1 MIFLEGS
8 LTCSKREVRTRSA
21 VIFSAWKDS
30 WRRAFLFLLF
40 FVYNYPVESPQES
53 R

>member
-1 MIFLEGS
+1 MQQKRSENKI
-8 LTCSKREVRTRSA
+8 CSD
-21 VIFSAWKDS
+21 IFSMERFMEKGFS
-30 WRRAFLFLLF
+30 FLLF